1 MTPPAR
7 LYFWRTRAGAEADFV
22 LEHGRR
28 VLAIEVK
35 LTSRPAHGDAAGLRA
50 FLAEH
55 PRASGGLLLHAGQ
68 DIRRLD
74 ENILAVPW
82 PLVTG

>member
-1 MTPPAR
+1 M
-7 LYFWRTRAGAEADFV
+7 

-35 LTSRPAHGDAAGLRA
+35 LASRPVHGDAAGLRA
-50 FLAEH
+50 FLTEH
-55 PRASGGLLLHAGQ
+55 PRVVGGLLLYTGQ

-74 ENILAVPW
+74 ENILAVPC